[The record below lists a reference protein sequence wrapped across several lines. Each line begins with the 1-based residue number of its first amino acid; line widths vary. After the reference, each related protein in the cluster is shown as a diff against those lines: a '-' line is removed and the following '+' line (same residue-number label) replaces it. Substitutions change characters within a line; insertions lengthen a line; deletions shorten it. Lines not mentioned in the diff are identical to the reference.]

1 MLMKK
6 LGVKILKGLSER
18 KPLRYLSLGMKL
30 YPIFILLGS
39 NLGNRKA
46 NLEKA
51 ALGIENRV
59 GLIKKRSS
67 LYETKPWGKSNQP
80 DFLNQVVLLESN
92 LPIESVLD
100 RVLEIEQDLGRKRD
114 EKWGARLIDIDLLY
128 AEDRIIDSDKLS
140 LPHPGI
146 PDRRFVLQP
155 LVEIAPD
162 FVHPALKKT
171 NWQLLEVCRDILLVK
186 KL

>member
-1 MLMKK
+1 MQKYSK
-6 LGVKILKGLSER
+6 AFRKGNHC
-18 KPLRYLSLGMKL
+18 PIFHYPMKL
-30 YPIFILLGS
+30 YPVFILLGS

-51 ALGIENRV
+51 ALGIEKHLGV
-59 GLIKKRSS
+59 IKKRSS
-67 LYETKPWGKSNQP
+67 LYETKPWGKSDQP
-80 DFLNQVVLLESN
+80 DFINQVVLVESN

-100 RVLEIEQDLGRKRD
+100 RVLDIEEDLGRKRG

-128 AEDRIIDSDKLS
+128 AEDQIIDSDKLT
-140 LPHPGI
+140 LPHAGI

-162 FVHPALKKT
+162 FVHPVLKKT
-171 NWQLLEVCRDILLVK
+171 NRQLLEGCRDMLLVK
-186 KL
+186 KI

>member
-1 MLMKK
+1 MKK

-18 KPLRYLSLGMKL
+18 KLLRYLSLGMKL

-46 NLEKA
+46 NLQKA
-51 ALGIENRV
+51 ALGIEKRLGV
-59 GLIKKRSS
+59 IKKRSS
-67 LYETKPWGKSNQP
+67 LYETKPWGKSDQP
-80 DFLNQVVLLESN
+80 DFLNQVVLVESN

-100 RVLEIEQDLGRKRD
+100 CVLDIEQDLGRKRG

-128 AEDRIIDSDKLS
+128 AENRIIDSDKLT

-162 FVHPALKKT
+162 FVHPVLKKT
-171 NWQLLEVCRDILLVK
+171 NLELLDLCYDTLLVK
-186 KL
+186 KV